1 MQFSDM
7 LEELIKASRT
17 QKQALSSALLY
28 SPSEVSK
35 YLSGQRLP
43 SPASIQEMADRCA
56 VFFAEAFWT
65 NGFGEGFDTL
75 FPMLVPFRDRQELE
89 DLLRMALLNAYRISS
104 QTAAGSLAQRAGS
117 DTLLTGWPDIVR
129 TLTLNM
135 SEAARGKQSL
145 DSYYTLDV
153 YTSLL
158 ERRSLPLP
166 TSWWGGSVNIN
177 ILVSPINTLDELNLN
192 KLQLLLEHWI
202 SDKARYELRFFEGP
216 QVYVQPAVFVPES
229 FTLQML
235 ASVPGLPA
243 GAFFRSARYLMEY
256 ELYNLTRHT
265 KPISFS
271 SREAL
276 QAMLQNPEKAMDML
290 AGCEAIFAFDSV
302 SFFLSEREM
311 DMVPGDAQN
320 KQLVLDVLTILRNLP
335 IPMVVS
341 YDAVGY
347 FSNTGRA
354 IIPMLGLLELDAL
367 KSVTYMQSYNTLLAQ
382 EKHATVYAT
391 RRTFARATFLLL
403 KDYLL
408 IMMPL
413 SSEAEQKFL
422 LLPRSMC
429 GYLVNE
435 LKSILQSEA
444 ALLSDELWGHFLRHL
459 PNMRRDKDIRS

>member
-166 TSWWGGSVNIN
+166 TSWWGGQRQHQHPGVAHQH
-177 ILVSPINTLDELNLN
+177 PGR
-192 KLQLLLEHWI
+192 
-202 SDKARYELRFFEGP
+202 A
-216 QVYVQPAVFVPES
+216 ES
-229 FTLQML
+229 EQT
-235 ASVPGLPA
+235 AAAA
-243 GAFFRSARYLMEY
+243 GA
-256 ELYNLTRHT
+256 
-265 KPISFS
+265 
-271 SREAL
+271 
-276 QAMLQNPEKAMDML
+276 
-290 AGCEAIFAFDSV
+290 
-302 SFFLSEREM
+302 
-311 DMVPGDAQN
+311 
-320 KQLVLDVLTILRNLP
+320 LDQR
-335 IPMVVS
+335 
-341 YDAVGY
+341 
-347 FSNTGRA
+347 
-354 IIPMLGLLELDAL
+354 
-367 KSVTYMQSYNTLLAQ
+367 QSQ
-382 EKHATVYAT
+382 V
-391 RRTFARATFLLL
+391 R
-403 KDYLL
+403 
-408 IMMPL
+408 
-413 SSEAEQKFL
+413 
-422 LLPRSMC
+422 
-429 GYLVNE
+429 
-435 LKSILQSEA
+435 A
-444 ALLSDELWGHFLRHL
+444 ALL
-459 PNMRRDKDIRS
+459 